1 MDIKKLPD
9 LDVKDIKGINETYGE
24 KLKSQGI
31 TTIKELAA
39 CDALETAKKTK
50 IPLYK
55 IIELR
60 KKALLVRGLIFFNS
74 FVEKLGTKNFTIQQT
89 FETEIK
95 KIKKITGESE
105 QHCLQF
111 LQQLSIITLF
121 LDTNIINSVPIS
133 ILQTEPY
140 VGELPLPIEKQV
152 ELDELADDI
161 FVELPAKI
169 AIIGASGVGKS
180 TITALLQN
188 EELPRKHIP
197 TITADVDEIVIGG
210 AERIFLHDTGG
221 QEQFGFLWGR
231 WVKGADGIVVVVDS
245 TPENLKESVHF
256 IELIKKEMPKAA
268 IVIIANKQDL
278 PNAVAPEKIE
288 QELGFITYPM
298 VAIDRSNR
306 ENLLT
311 IFANVIK
318 LSPRLTNLIPAQIK
332 QDTVIKEQERE
343 IEISPDLEKTID
355 EIQKQIDEIDQEIMG
370 LKDEI
375 KTQEALGE
383 SFNKLNA
390 EITVARIKKRKLQQK
405 IRALIMSG
413 GECQCLAFDV
423 HQGMRNVTYV
433 IRCEC
438 GHIYRTLTKI
448 RRGMKKIVLSCP
460 LCDITYEVP
469 KNTWEELYL
478 AEFPD

>member
-152 ELDELADDI
+152 EL
-161 FVELPAKI
+161 
-169 AIIGASGVGKS
+169 
-180 TITALLQN
+180 
-188 EELPRKHIP
+188 
-197 TITADVDEIVIGG
+197 
-210 AERIFLHDTGG
+210 
-221 QEQFGFLWGR
+221 
-231 WVKGADGIVVVVDS
+231 
-245 TPENLKESVHF
+245 
-256 IELIKKEMPKAA
+256 
-268 IVIIANKQDL
+268 
-278 PNAVAPEKIE
+278 
-288 QELGFITYPM
+288 
-298 VAIDRSNR
+298 
-306 ENLLT
+306 
-311 IFANVIK
+311 
-318 LSPRLTNLIPAQIK
+318 
-332 QDTVIKEQERE
+332 
-343 IEISPDLEKTID
+343 
-355 EIQKQIDEIDQEIMG
+355 
-370 LKDEI
+370 
-375 KTQEALGE
+375 
-383 SFNKLNA
+383 
-390 EITVARIKKRKLQQK
+390 
-405 IRALIMSG
+405 
-413 GECQCLAFDV
+413 
-423 HQGMRNVTYV
+423 
-433 IRCEC
+433 
-438 GHIYRTLTKI
+438 
-448 RRGMKKIVLSCP
+448 
-460 LCDITYEVP
+460 
-469 KNTWEELYL
+469 
-478 AEFPD
+478 